1 MGDHADSPKNGG
13 YFRWYCGTARRPFP
27 TWNSQIP
34 YAPNSIRRAETSD
47 QSSGP
52 NGVIRPPACQNELA
66 PGPAGRPVGKF
77 SSPYGS
83 HNLLGP
89 NRLRHCRAAQGV
101 TDCHSPSGFAMTMV
115 IDGWCFFIGRAEFPK
130 PRIPY
135 AERILAT
142 GRVGPMV
149 SFGHRP
155 ARTNW
160 LPALPGDRSGSFT
173 RLKSSNIHQSRVWH
187 RHCRSGGFTRLP
199 SSKTHQSRVCQRRLA
214 AKTPLFHVKQGRS
227 VIGSVG
233 DGADYSASTSSEMP
247 SICLNR
253 SM

>member
-1 MGDHADSPKNGG
+1 MRIRRRMAVVSG
-13 YFRWYCGTARRPFP
+13 GTAERHGGRSLHGIPKFHTP
-27 TWNSQIP
+27 RIP
-34 YAPNSIRRAETSD
+34 YAERKLATGREVLLVLNQVTSTRHEF
-47 QSSGP
+47 
-52 NGVIRPPACQNELA
+52 VPPAL
-66 PGPAGRPVGKF
+66 PGDRSGSFR
-77 SSPYGS
+77 SPYGS

-142 GRVGPMV
+142 SRVGPMV

-160 LPALPGDRSGSFT
+160 LPALPG
-173 RLKSSNIHQSRVWH
+173 
-187 RHCRSGGFTRLP
+187 
-199 SSKTHQSRVCQRRLA
+199 
-214 AKTPLFHVKQGRS
+214 KTPLFHVKQGRS
-227 VIGSVG
+227 I
-233 DGADYSASTSSEMP
+233 
-247 SICLNR
+247 I
-253 SM
+253 